1 MTRYKCTL
9 KPGVSIERGVG
20 AGPFTGVVYLYGDG
34 PWGTLTLDDIET
46 RIPCPAES
54 ETVSMQDGRDAPGVM
69 LK

>member
-20 AGPFTGVVYLYGDG
+20 TGELDAVYLYGDG
-34 PWGTLTLDDIET
+34 PWGKLTLDDIESRT
-46 RIPCPAES
+46 ECPIES
-54 ETVSMQDGRDAPGVM
+54 EAVSMQDGRDAPGVM